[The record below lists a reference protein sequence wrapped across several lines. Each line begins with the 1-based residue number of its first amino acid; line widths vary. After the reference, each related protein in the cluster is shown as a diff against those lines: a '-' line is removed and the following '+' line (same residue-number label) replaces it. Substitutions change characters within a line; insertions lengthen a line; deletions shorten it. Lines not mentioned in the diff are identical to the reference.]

1 SEASSVGRSSSRR
14 SSAGPGS
21 GCSRCRRSSIATSRS
36 SRARCSWWRSRTS
49 SRTSS
54 STCPPPGST
63 RGSAMRDPLR
73 RLLRSPFGATG
84 LALFGAL
91 LLTALFAPLI
101 ATQDPIALVPR
112 DALQGPSPAHLFGT
126 DDLGRD
132 VFSRVIWGSRLAVR
146 LGVLSVVIAA
156 SGGVVLGLLAGY
168 YGGWVDNLISRLLEV
183 VLAFPGILFAI
194 AIVAILGPS
203 LDNLIIALGLFGW
216 PGYARLV
223 RASVLSAKQREY
235 VEAARATGATESRIM
250 ARHLLPNVI
259 APVII
264 LSATRFGC
272 ALLAGSGLSFI
283 GLGVPSAHHEWC
295 AIIAT
300 GRVLLLRCWWVF

>member
-1 SEASSVGRSSSRR
+1 
-14 SSAGPGS
+14 
-21 GCSRCRRSSIATSRS
+21 
-36 SRARCSWWRSRTS
+36 
-49 SRTSS
+49 
-54 STCPPPGST
+54 
-63 RGSAMRDPLR
+63 MRDTVH
-73 RLLRSPFGATG
+73 RLIRSPFGATG
-84 LALFGAL
+84 LVLFGAL

-112 DALQGPSPAHLFGT
+112 DMLQGPSPAHLFGT

-146 LGVLSVVIAA
+146 LGVLSVLIAA
-156 SGGVVLGLLAGY
+156 SGGLILGLLAGY
-168 YGGWVDNLISRLLEV
+168 YGGWIDNLISRLLEV

-223 RASVLSAKQREY
+223 RGSVLSAKHREY
-235 VEAARATGATESRIM
+235 VEAARAIGATGRRIM
-250 ARHLLPNVI
+250 ARHLLPNVV

-264 LSATRFGC
+264 LSATRFGG

-283 GLGVPSAHHEWC
+283 GLGVPIPQPEWG
-295 AIIAT
+295 AIMAT
-300 GRVLLLRCWWVF
+300 GRNYLDSAWWVFAFPGGIIAVAVLGVNLLGDGLRDVLDPRLRA

>member
-1 SEASSVGRSSSRR
+1 
-14 SSAGPGS
+14 
-21 GCSRCRRSSIATSRS
+21 
-36 SRARCSWWRSRTS
+36 
-49 SRTSS
+49 
-54 STCPPPGST
+54 
-63 RGSAMRDPLR
+63 MRDTVG

-91 LLTALFAPLI
+91 LLTALLAPLI

-112 DALQGPSPAHLFGT
+112 DALQGPSAAHLFGT

-146 LGVLSVVIAA
+146 LGVLSVLIAA

-168 YGGWVDNLISRLLEV
+168 YGGWVDNLISRVLEV

-203 LDNLIIALGLFGW
+203 LDNLIVALGLFGW

-223 RASVLSAKQREY
+223 RGSVLSAKHREY
-235 VEAARATGATESRIM
+235 VEAARAIGATGRRIM
-250 ARHLLPNVI
+250 ARHLLPNVV

-264 LSATRFGC
+264 LSATRFGG

-283 GLGVPSAHHEWC
+283 GLGVPIPQPEWG
-295 AIIAT
+295 AIMAT
-300 GRVLLLRCWWVF
+300 GRDYLDSAWWVFAFPGGIIAVAVLGVNLLGDGLRDVLDPRLRT

>member
-1 SEASSVGRSSSRR
+1 
-14 SSAGPGS
+14 
-21 GCSRCRRSSIATSRS
+21 
-36 SRARCSWWRSRTS
+36 
-49 SRTSS
+49 
-54 STCPPPGST
+54 
-63 RGSAMRDPLR
+63 MRDTLR
-73 RLLRSPFGATG
+73 RLVRSPFGAAG

-101 ATQDPIALVPR
+101 ATQDPIALTPR
-112 DALQGPSPAHLFGT
+112 DALQGPSSAHLFGT

-146 LGVLSVVIAA
+146 LGVLSVLIAA

-168 YGGWVDNLISRLLEV
+168 YGGWVDNLISRVLEV

-223 RASVLSAKQREY
+223 RGSVLSAKQREY
-235 VEAARATGATESRIM
+235 VEAARAIGATGRRIM
-250 ARHLLPNVI
+250 VRHLLPNVV

-264 LSATRFGC
+264 LSATRFGG

-283 GLGVPSAHHEWC
+283 GLGVPIPQPEWG
-295 AIIAT
+295 AIMAT
-300 GRVLLLRCWWVF
+300 GRQYLDNAWWVFAFPGGIIALAVLGVNLLGDGLRDVLDPRLRV